1 MKTPDLARHV
11 EKDKAPR
18 GESERAVAAG
28 EGLPA
33 LGDDVRQ
40 PSAVELGLAE
50 GVLGDLAVR
59 PAPVHKVRS
68 KPAQ

>member
-1 MKTPDLARHV
+1 
-11 EKDKAPR
+11 
-18 GESERAVAAG
+18 VAAG

-40 PSAVELGLAE
+40 PGAVELGLAE
-50 GVLGDLAVR
+50 GVLGDLAVG
-59 PAPVHKVRS
+59 PTPVHKVWS